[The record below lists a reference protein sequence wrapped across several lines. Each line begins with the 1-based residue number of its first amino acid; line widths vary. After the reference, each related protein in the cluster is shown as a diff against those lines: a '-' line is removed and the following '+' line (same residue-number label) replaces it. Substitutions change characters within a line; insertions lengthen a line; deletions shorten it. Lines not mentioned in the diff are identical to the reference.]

1 MSFLRR
7 LIATRTKKKLGIA
20 AIDQNAMPILS
31 APEIIEILH
40 LQNKIKSIKQ
50 FTGVGD
56 EYFAE
61 LYTPAINAYL
71 ETVQLA
77 PASVAHHHAGIG
89 GLAIH
94 TMDVIHR
101 ALRQR
106 KAFELPLNGGS
117 EIIFAQD
124 HYWTYAVFIGA
135 LLHDIGKLTTNTRLV
150 LSNGKVWNPHMG
162 SILDAGADTYF
173 VRFDK
178 NTYKQHTQIANSFFY
193 LIPQTGRGWIAD
205 QPAIFTELCAWLYGD
220 YYEFG
225 MIGQI
230 VRFADRQSVAANLKI
245 GGERERFNN
254 APDIPLIEKMMTA
267 LRELIES
274 GSVKINGTE
283 GSTGWTHGIYT
294 YMVCGT
300 LADKVRSYLVKIGST
315 DIPNDNTRLF
325 DIWQEHGYAIAT
337 AQDNAIWRIKINNKI
352 KLTVLKFE
360 TNRLFHPGHYPPE
373 FNGQITVIDDIQDN
387 ATDNP
392 RSISVSGAEPEMTN
406 TASGNTVPN
415 DTDTTKGA
423 STKTNKPVVPETKS
437 NYSVP
442 ENTRATDDPYADYT
456 DADTDTDIETESTTG
471 ANTGSSEQR
480 AGAEP
485 VSEPTTVATDN
496 AVTDPVPAD
505 IKLDSPDIGK
515 YFIDWLRFNL
525 HERKI
530 QVNNSKALVHVAKEG
545 ALVVTPIAFKK
556 FIWNYDLCPEGQ
568 NMTKA
573 VERVQN
579 RLRALME
586 KQKCH
591 VRTRAGINIHTYRI
605 NGDKRTA
612 TIKCWILPLKI
623 VFTGKPPEINSVLEN
638 QSGFENK

>member
-1 MSFLRR
+1 MKWSFLKRFV
-7 LIATRTKKKLGIA
+7 ATKNRKKLGIA
-20 AIDQNAMPILS
+20 TIDQAAMPILS
-31 APEIIEILH
+31 APEIIELLH
-40 LQNKIKSIKQ
+40 LHNKIKSIKQ

-71 ETVQLA
+71 ETVQLV
-77 PASVAHHHAGIG
+77 PASVAHHHAGMG

-94 TMDVIHR
+94 TMDVILR

-106 KAFELPLNGGS
+106 KAFELPLNGGP
-117 EIIFAQD
+117 ELIFAQD

-150 LSNGKVWNPHMG
+150 LANGQVWNPHMG
-162 SILDAGADTYF
+162 SILNAGADTYF
-173 VRFDK
+173 IRFDK

-193 LIPQTGRGWIAD
+193 LIPQKGRGWIAD

-267 LRELIES
+267 LRELIET
-274 GSVKINGTE
+274 GNIKINGTE
-283 GSTGWTHGIYT
+283 GSTGWTHGIHT

-337 AQDNAIWRIKINNKI
+337 AQDNAIWRIKINNKV

-360 TNRLFHPGHYPPE
+360 TNRLFHPSRHPAE
-373 FNGQITVIDDIQDN
+373 FSGSITILDGNNTDNTQDN
-387 ATDNP
+387 VSDNNT
-392 RSISVSGAEPEMTN
+392 SKSGAEP
-406 TASGNTVPN
+406 G
-415 DTDTTKGA
+415 
-423 STKTNKPVVPETKS
+423 TNK
-437 NYSVP
+437 
-442 ENTRATDDPYADYT
+442 TRTTGTDNVSG
-456 DADTDTDIETESTTG
+456 DTGDTGTG
-471 ANTGSSEQR
+471 ANTKSLNLESENR
-480 AGAEP
+480 EP
-485 VSEPTTVATDN
+485 VADTGIDTGNGQNSGTGANPQFSDDSNLDDENIDTNDKQPVAT
-496 AVTDPVPAD
+496 TPEPLPTD
-505 IKLDSPDIGK
+505 IKLDSPDIGRF
-515 YFIDWLRFNL
+515 FIDWLRFNL

-545 ALVVTPIAFKK
+545 ALIVTPLAFKK
-556 FIWNYDLCPEGQ
+556 FIWAHDLCPEGE
-568 NMTKA
+568 NITKA

-586 KQKCH
+586 KQKSH
-591 VRTRAGINIHTYRI
+591 VRTKAGINIHTYRI
-605 NGDKRTA
+605 NGDKKTGKL
-612 TIKCWILPLKI
+612 KCWILPIKT
-623 VFTGKPPEINSVLEN
+623 VFTDKPPDINPVLEN
-638 QSGFENK
+638 ISGFENRE